1 MKTLRTVK
9 LEVEDQ
15 LKSNLI
21 VEASL
26 ETQLIIIDVL
36 EIDPIDYALEGDRE
50 VRPQDYLR
58 IKKLSDL
65 RSSRMPMSQIFGS
78 KEFWSLN
85 FKVTK
90 DTLTPRADSE
100 TLIENGI
107 KKIPDR
113 DIYLNILDMGTGTGC
128 LLLAL
133 LSELPNSTGLG
144 LDISYEALEVA
155 KENAK
160 ILGFS
165 NRCEFRISDWMEGVR
180 KLERFDIII
189 SNPPYIGFNEKNTLS
204 PEVKEYEPDVALFSG
219 EEGLDD
225 YWKIASQVKTFI
237 KPNGMIIM
245 EIGYKQA
252 ATVKEIFISAG
263 FNDVSVYKDL
273 GQRDRCLLI
282 KK

>member
-1 MKTLRTVK
+1 MKTLRAVK

-21 VEASL
+21 VEVSL
-26 ETQLIIIDVL
+26 DTQLIIIDVL
-36 EIDPIDYALEGDRE
+36 GIDAIDYALEGDRE
-50 VRPQDYLR
+50 IQAQDYLK
-58 IKKLSDL
+58 IKKMVDL
-65 RSSRMPMSQIFGS
+65 RSSGMPVSQIFGN

-100 TLIENGI
+100 TLIENCI
-107 KKIPDR
+107 KKIPNR
-113 DIYLNILDMGTGTGC
+113 GIYLNILDLGTGTGC

-155 KENAK
+155 KENAN

-165 NRCEFRISDWMEGVR
+165 NRCEFRISDWTQGIR
-180 KLERFDIII
+180 KSEQFDIVI
-189 SNPPYIGFNEKNTLS
+189 SNPPYIGFREKNKLP
-204 PEVKEYEPDVALFSG
+204 PEVSKYEPSIALFSG
-219 EEGLDD
+219 EEGLDE
-225 YWKIASQVKTFI
+225 YYKIADQVKKHL
-237 KPNGMIIM
+237 KPTGTIVI
-245 EIGYKQA
+245 EVGYTQA
-252 ATVKEIFISAG
+252 EAVKEIFICAG